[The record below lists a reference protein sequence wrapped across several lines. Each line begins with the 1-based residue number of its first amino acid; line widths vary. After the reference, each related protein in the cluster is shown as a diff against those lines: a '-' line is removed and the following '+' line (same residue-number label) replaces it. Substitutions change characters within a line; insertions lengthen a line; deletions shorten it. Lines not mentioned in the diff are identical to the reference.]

1 MWDFN
6 HNIMIMVERKS
17 KKRKDKVASIIS
29 KVMVIFTL
37 DTLACI
43 SGNLETETADMISKK
58 KIWRIFAPKILLFR
72 VMRIGRKNVIMYSK
86 NTFAWNWG

>member
-37 DTLACI
+37 DTLASI
-43 SGNLETETADMISKK
+43 SGNLETETADMISKR
-58 KIWRIFAPKILLFR
+58 KI
-72 VMRIGRKNVIMYSK
+72 
-86 NTFAWNWG
+86 

>member
-1 MWDFN
+1 
-6 HNIMIMVERKS
+6 MIMVERKS

-43 SGNLETETADMISKK
+43 SGNLETETADMISK
-58 KIWRIFAPKILLFR
+58 
-72 VMRIGRKNVIMYSK
+72 RKYEEFSHQK
-86 NTFAWNWG
+86 HFFFE